1 MRFGMTTMAVE
12 PPDRFRRLVE
22 IADGG
27 GCDYLWVCDSSLHAR
42 DVYSYLTVAALA
54 SENLRIGPNCTHPYT
69 RHPAINLNAM
79 ATIHEL
85 SGGRGI
91 VAVATGDRPVMEL
104 GYPMARVAVVREM
117 IEVIRALEAGETV
130 TREGETFTLDS
141 ARLCFDLPVPL
152 PLYLAASGP
161 RMLRMGGELADGV
174 LFLAG
179 VHEDCVRYAM
189 ERIREGAEE
198 TGRDP
203 DALDIGCTVYGSLQ
217 DDTAAARALCRPMAA
232 WFPQT
237 SRQYAEIAGVEEER
251 IENIRAAYAGGHFDQ
266 ARAAMDFVTDDMI
279 DAFTVGGPPEVWI
292 DRLNRIAAL
301 GIEHINVFLL
311 GPDRAEMGRRLV
323 EDVFPH
329 IGRG

>member
-12 PPDRFRRLVE
+12 TPDRFRRLVE
-22 IADGG
+22 TAEAG
-27 GCDYLWVCDSSLHAR
+27 GCEYLWVCDSSLHAR

-54 SENLRIGPNCTHPYT
+54 SETLRIGPNCTHPYT

-104 GYPMARVAVVREM
+104 GYPMAKVAVVREM
-117 IEVIRALEAGETV
+117 IGVIRALEAGGTV
-130 TREGETFTLDS
+130 TREGETFTLKD
-141 ARLCFDLPVPL
+141 ARLCFDLPAPL
-152 PLYLAASGP
+152 PVYLAASGP

-179 VHEDCVRYAM
+179 VDENCVTYAM
-189 ERIREGAEE
+189 ERIREGAEAA
-198 TGRDP
+198 GRDP
-203 DALDIGCTVYGSLQ
+203 AGIDIGCTVYGSLQ
-217 DDTAAARALCRPMAA
+217 DDAEAARALCRPMAA

-237 SRQYAEIAGVEEER
+237 SRQYAEIAGVEAAR
-251 IENIRAAYAGGHFDQ
+251 IDNIRAAYAGGHFDQ
-266 ARAAMDFVTDDMI
+266 ARAAMDYVTDGMI
-279 DAFTVGGPPEVWI
+279 DAFTVGGPPGVWI

-301 GIEHINVFLL
+301 GVEHINVFLL
-311 GPDRAEMGRRLV
+311 GPDRAAMGERLV
-323 EDVFPH
+323 REVFPH
-329 IGRG
+329 VGRG

>member
-22 IADGG
+22 TAEAG
-27 GCDYLWVCDSSLHAR
+27 GCEYLWVCDSSLHAR
-42 DVYSYLTVAALA
+42 DVYSYLTIAALA
-54 SENLRIGPNCTHPYT
+54 SETLRIGPNCTHPYT

-117 IEVIRALEAGETV
+117 IGVIRALLSGETV
-130 TREGETFTLDS
+130 TREGASFTLQD
-141 ARLCFDLPVPL
+141 ARLCFDLPAPL
-152 PLYLAASGP
+152 PVYLAASGP

-179 VHEDCVRYAM
+179 VDERCVAYAV
-189 ERIREGAEE
+189 ERIREGAAEA
-198 TGRDP
+198 GRDP
-203 DALDIGCTVYGSLQ
+203 AGIDIGCTVYGSLQ
-217 DDTAAARALCRPMAA
+217 DDAGAARALCRPMAA

-237 SRQYAEIAGVEEER
+237 SRQYAEIAGVEETR

-266 ARAAMDFVTDDMI
+266 ARAAMDFVTEDMI
-279 DAFTVGGPPEVWI
+279 DAFTVGGPPEIWI

-301 GIEHINVFLL
+301 GVEHINVFLL
-311 GPDRAEMGRRLV
+311 GPDRAAMGERLV
-323 EDVFPH
+323 REVFPH
-329 IGRG
+329 VGRG

>member
-22 IADGG
+22 IAEGG
-27 GCDYLWVCDSSLHAR
+27 GCGYLWVCDSSLHAR
-42 DVYSYLTVAALA
+42 DVYSYLTVAALN
-54 SENLRIGPNCTHPYT
+54 SRSLRIGPNCTHPYT

-117 IEVIRALEAGETV
+117 IGVIRALETGETV
-130 TREGETFTLDS
+130 TREGETFALED
-141 ARLCFDLPVPL
+141 ARLSFDLPAPL

-179 VHEDCVRYAM
+179 VHEDCVAYAI
-189 ERIREGAEE
+189 ERIREGARAA
-198 TGRDP
+198 GRDP
-203 DALDIGCTVYGSLQ
+203 AALDIGCTVYGSLQ
-217 DDTAAARALCRPMAA
+217 DDAEAARALCRPMAA

-237 SRQYAEIAGVEEER
+237 SRQYAEIAGVPRRR

-266 ARAAMDFVTDDMI
+266 ARAAMDFVTEDMI
-279 DAFTVGGPPEVWI
+279 DAFTVGGPPELWI

-301 GIEHINVFLL
+301 GVEHINVFLL

-329 IGRG
+329 VGRS

>member
-22 IADGG
+22 IADAG
-27 GCDYLWVCDSSLHAR
+27 GCEYLWVCDSSLHAR

-54 SENLRIGPNCTHPYT
+54 SEKLRIGPNCTHPYT

-85 SGGRGI
+85 SAGRGI
-91 VAVATGDRPVMEL
+91 IAVATGDRPVMEL
-104 GYPMARVAVVREM
+104 GYEMARVAVVREM
-117 IEVIRALEAGETV
+117 IGVIRALEAGETV
-130 TREGETFTLDS
+130 TREGETFTLKD
-141 ARLCFDLPVPL
+141 ARLCFDLPAAL
-152 PLYLAASGP
+152 PVYLAASGP

-179 VHEDCVRYAM
+179 VDEDCVRYAM
-189 ERIREGAEE
+189 ERIREGAEAG
-198 TGRDP
+198 GRDP
-203 DALDIGCTVYGSLQ
+203 ATLDIGCTVYGSLQ
-217 DDTAAARALCRPMAA
+217 DDEQAARALCRPMAA

-237 SRQYAEIAGVEEER
+237 SRQYAEIAGVPEDR

-266 ARAAMDFVTDDMI
+266 ARAAMDFVTEDMV
-279 DAFTVGGPPEVWI
+279 DAFTVGGPAEVWI

-301 GIEHINVFLL
+301 GVEHINVFLL

-329 IGRG
+329 IREG